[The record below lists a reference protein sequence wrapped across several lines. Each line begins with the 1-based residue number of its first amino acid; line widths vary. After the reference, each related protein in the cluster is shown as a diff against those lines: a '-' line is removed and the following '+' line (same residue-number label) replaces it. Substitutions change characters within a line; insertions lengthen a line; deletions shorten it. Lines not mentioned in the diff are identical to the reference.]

1 MVLLV
6 LDDKNLENNWREND
20 KKLIVI
26 LDRLKRER
34 EYLFENFWKSEE
46 HVKSSCFKKLSDRS
60 SIGWKIGSI
69 DQNTYLIDPAS
80 IE

>member
-1 MVLLV
+1 MRNGRMVLLV

-34 EYLFENFWKSEE
+34 EYLFENF
-46 HVKSSCFKKLSDRS
+46 
-60 SIGWKIGSI
+60 
-69 DQNTYLIDPAS
+69 
-80 IE
+80 